1 MNISLDFSLLKT
13 SLHIYVPRRLPC
25 HVLYLY
31 LYIGIKINIFLSK
44 NLIRYCT
51 PSLAEWLVLRY
62 LELQVG
68 VCRGTWYCRS
78 GFAGTR
84 RGGHVTSPPTP
95 RHASDCPNPVCNILL
110 EHTPIKI
117 QPRFNFVSLN
127 ACWSTTC
134 MHN

>member
-1 MNISLDFSLLKT
+1 MTVLWRVLQMQVKLKEQGLSTKNISFS
-13 SLHIYVPRRLPC
+13 IYFENKLAKLRDA
-25 HVLYLY
+25 
-31 LYIGIKINIFLSK
+31 IA